1 MRFEDSVTSFHEALA
16 DLHVARVCHALDHMR
31 LASTSSLPLPPTS
44 DSNKDNA
51 ASLSVRDEI
60 RRSCELKAHRLHDLS
75 LVQLR
80 HACTGPNV
88 DVDEALAAFMHCVTL
103 GAARDAATPFAS
115 CLHGLFT
122 VQAQARL
129 ERVRS
134 SRATA
139 HVNEHGYIDR
149 VFYVEALSELVT
161 GATEI
166 MNAVA
171 DVVQDTPVLRQVLE
185 PIHAS
190 CAEMALQMV
199 QLYAGDARM
208 KAWER
213 RAKAQAERDSREREA
228 QVEADESLQM
238 IDLFLDEVA
247 FMIRVLVSYTTFL
260 KTVCEDLGTQ
270 NAQCGFQM
278 KVQEL
283 TGVYVVLE
291 RFYVFQSVQKAT
303 VIAEPQ
309 ELEPGVYVSSV
320 VEDVSF
326 VLNKAF
332 YRASQCMNYHTALS
346 IVIALVD
353 ALESLYLPAILVL
366 LSRPCVIPSSSAEA
380 ASVNSIDGDS
390 TRSDDSTDNANG
402 VSFSDALLQ
411 AVDEDLK
418 QALQEEAKLLMT
430 INSAYMSGKFVQALQ
445 EKIDEY
451 SRTGFLH
458 EASIL
463 DCLPTPIHDMT
474 EAFHSIVSNEVQ
486 EVLSRSMC
494 KRLLEVIRLSMNE
507 QLKYVLTSAEYD
519 AFGSRGS
526 PLLRLVEREVMHNQ
540 ELQRYKRA
548 LCSAPYED
556 LVEAVAKAITSCL
569 ECALLA
575 VKKPCNELGA
585 LQLEREVTDI
595 LALLSTLVP
604 QKSLRAS
611 FTRLFQVIF
620 ILNLMQPSHVV
631 DYLARVREELSVDTI
646 AILLQMRVDFQPE
659 DVALA
664 IDQLTKEVDVE
675 TKAELAPSL
684 S

>member
-16 DLHVARVCHALDHMR
+16 DLHVARVCQALDHMR
-31 LASTSSLPLPPTS
+31 LTSTSSLFPPPTS
-44 DSNKDNA
+44 NNDNG
-51 ASLSVRDEI
+51 ASSVRDEI

-80 HACTGPNV
+80 QACTGPNV

-103 GAARDAATPFAS
+103 GAARDAAAPFSS

-122 VQAQARL
+122 IQALARL
-129 ERVRS
+129 ERVKS

-171 DVVQDTPVLRQVLE
+171 DVVQDTLVLRQVLE

-213 RAKAQAERDSREREA
+213 RAKAQAERDSRERGA

-238 IDLFLDEVA
+238 IDLILDEVA

-270 NAQCGFQM
+270 DTQCGFQM

-303 VIAEPQ
+303 AIAEPQ

-332 YRASQCMNYHTALS
+332 YRASQC
-346 IVIALVD
+346 
-353 ALESLYLPAILVL
+353 
-366 LSRPCVIPSSSAEA
+366 RPCVIPSSSAEA
-380 ASVNSIDGDS
+380 ASANSIDRDS

-418 QALQEEAKLLMT
+418 RALQEEARLLMT

-463 DCLPTPIHDMT
+463 DCLPTPINDMT

-569 ECALLA
+569 ECTMLA

-664 IDQLTKEVDVE
+664 IDQMTKEVEVE